1 MSCARTRWKKD
12 QRKILMLLAAAR
24 PPNWKV
30 TRTTLPRYTSSSQ
43 WRRNRPTKATR
54 TIARCKTAPDDASP
68 DPATT
73 AAATQSQTAT
83 RSASG
88 AATPL
93 SPPRDVPAYPD
104 EERQD
109 RDDHKRAQENG
120 DAHRLPPTNVRE
132 LRATWPTNPAH
143 FAREP
148 TRYGLTTHARP
159 SGCLPAATR
168 PITDS
173 DFTSMT
179 ATSSSGVQATY
190 ARAPSGC
197 ITIPAAPCP
206 IGTRFITARVAERST
221 VTSGPRSVETNASD
235 PSGVNLSRFAPRT
248 STASVCTTCFVATS
262 MTEIVPSWAFATH
275 ASLPSGDTSKPSGP
289 LPTGTTVSSQSSR
302 GTGLAPPGGPGGG
315 PPGPGPRRWPLLGSM
330 MVTVPE
336 LTFVVMMCF
345 MSAETKSIWVRFCP
359 VPSTQSTFCV
369 DRS

>member
-132 LRATWPTNPAH
+132 LRATWPTNPLTSLAS
-143 FAREP
+143 P
-148 TRYGLTTHARP
+148 TRLWPDRPRQTVRLLARRN
-159 SGCLPAATR
+159 AT
-168 PITDS
+168 D
-173 DFTSMT
+173 
-179 ATSSSGVQATY
+179 
-190 ARAPSGC
+190 
-197 ITIPAAPCP
+197 
-206 IGTRFITARVAERST
+206 
-221 VTSGPRSVETNASD
+221 
-235 PSGVNLSRFAPRT
+235 
-248 STASVCTTCFVATS
+248 
-262 MTEIVPSWAFATH
+262 
-275 ASLPSGDTSKPSGP
+275 
-289 LPTGTTVSSQSSR
+289 
-302 GTGLAPPGGPGGG
+302 
-315 PPGPGPRRWPLLGSM
+315 
-330 MVTVPE
+330 
-336 LTFVVMMCF
+336 
-345 MSAETKSIWVRFCP
+345 
-359 VPSTQSTFCV
+359 
-369 DRS
+369 